1 MGLPMEAKEVV
12 IDELKNVFP
21 PREILE
27 KWHKGQHAEWPPEP
41 EWQEGGVLPNGLPQ
55 LRFEVGQK
63 VLCRV
68 GADDWQSG
76 EVMQL
81 WYREQHWPPQSWAPY
96 KIKLD
101 DGRDIF
107 APGDL
112 EQIIKINPD
121 A

>member
-1 MGLPMEAKEVV
+1 MGLPMEAKEV
-12 IDELKNVFP
+12 DPEELKNIFP

-27 KWHKGQHAEWPPEP
+27 KWHRGEEAEWPPEP
-41 EWQEGGVLPNGLPQ
+41 EWEEGAMPSGLPP
-55 LRFEVGQK
+55 LRFAVGQK

-68 GADDWQSG
+68 GAEDWG
-76 EVMQL
+76 PGTIVQL
-81 WYREQHWPPQSWAPY
+81 WYRESHWPPGSWAPY

-112 EQIIKINPD
+112 DQVIKANPD